1 MIEKEIIW
9 KHIKEHAG
17 AEFYTVRGHSFTDA
31 IRGDC
36 FIPSRTSYLAMSFA
50 EGRMSSQS

>member
-17 AEFYTVRGHSFTDA
+17 AEFHTVRGHSFTYA

-36 FIPSRTSYLAMSFA
+36 FIPSRTNYLAMSFA